1 MTTSK
6 ALLKTHVAKT
16 YNYVFI
22 PSINKKAVKKKP
34 SLLSYF
40 EFLNNKILI
49 FFSLSLKTV

>member
-22 PSINKKAVKKKP
+22 PSINKKAVKKN
-34 SLLSYF
+34 LVYCHI
-40 EFLNNKILI
+40 LN
-49 FFSLSLKTV
+49 F